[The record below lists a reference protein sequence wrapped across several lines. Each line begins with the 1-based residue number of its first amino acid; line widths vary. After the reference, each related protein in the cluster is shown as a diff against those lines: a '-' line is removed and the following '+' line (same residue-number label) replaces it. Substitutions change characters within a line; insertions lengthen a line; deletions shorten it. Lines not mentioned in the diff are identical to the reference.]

1 MGQAVCRL
9 STGQG
14 EQEWVGGIGNGGFS
28 QPGPFLKD
36 SKTATRSQD
45 GGRQGC
51 SELSAGVKNNEN
63 CSRAVNLS
71 NNFADI
77 GINKVISV
85 TYVKLEGCLAQFN
98 RLDASLEVRLSVQR
112 PSAPE
117 GDGV

>member
-1 MGQAVCRL
+1 M
-9 STGQG
+9 
-14 EQEWVGGIGNGGFS
+14 
-28 QPGPFLKD
+28 
-36 SKTATRSQD
+36 
-45 GGRQGC
+45 
-51 SELSAGVKNNEN
+51 
-63 CSRAVNLS
+63 S